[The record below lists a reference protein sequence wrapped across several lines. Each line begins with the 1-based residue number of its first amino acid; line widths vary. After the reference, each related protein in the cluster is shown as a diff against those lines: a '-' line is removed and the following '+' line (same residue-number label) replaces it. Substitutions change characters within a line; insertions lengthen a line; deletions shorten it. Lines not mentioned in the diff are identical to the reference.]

1 LPFLGKV
8 EKISTF
14 IRLVLET
21 NSSSSE
27 AGRAE
32 QASLQS
38 LFSTKKFTM
47 FTKQL
52 TLAAAALLLS
62 AGASAQVGLTTD
74 LGTTGV
80 GAHVVLPMG
89 STLNARLGANY
100 FQRDF
105 SKSLG
110 QVNYDLK
117 GKLQTGDILVD
128 WYVRDASSFH
138 LSTGLVYNGNKL
150 EGRGT
155 PRASRFTL
163 NGNTYSVAQV
173 GVLEAGV
180 EYRKLAPYL
189 GFGWGN
195 ALTVE
200 QAAGASTPTSAPTSW
215 ARPNVSLAAS
225 AAAPRPPSA
234 MTMIQDVAVERQRA
248 ATMPAS

>member
-1 LPFLGKV
+1 
-8 EKISTF
+8 
-14 IRLVLET
+14 
-21 NSSSSE
+21 
-27 AGRAE
+27 
-32 QASLQS
+32 
-38 LFSTKKFTM
+38 M

-195 ALTVE
+195 ARTASKGWNFTADV
-200 QAAGASTPTSAPTSW
+200 GAYYMGKAK
-215 ARPNVSLAAS
+215 VSLANVGCGAT
-225 AAAPRPPSA
+225 AAICGTIAR
-234 MTMIQDVAVERQRA
+234 DVAAELVSVRED
-248 ATMPAS
+248 ASKLKVYPVLRGALAYSF